1 MRLTRCFIA
10 SLLAAALPAC
20 ADDAFSE
27 LIYVCDAPSSTVTV
41 SRVDAQ
47 ADARLKAARAR
58 GQQVERVDVSPLIHR
73 TRQTSADGS
82 PFRGASDTLV
92 KTCGDFTVTLAG
104 GYLNANPDG
113 AEGVYE
119 WPLVSIEHRSGKR
132 FPTLTLGRCDASFA
146 RFSRTTA
153 CPMAWATEIRAFLL
167 DGHGRR
173 EPVLSLEH
181 QFSDGRG
188 LQDTP

>member
-1 MRLTRCFIA
+1 MRLTRCVIA
-10 SLLAAALPAC
+10 ALLAAAPPAW

-27 LIYVCDAPSSTVTV
+27 LIYVCDAPRSTLTLG
-41 SRVDAQ
+41 RVDAQ
-47 ADARLKAARAR
+47 AEARLQAARAR
-58 GQQVERVDVSPLIHR
+58 GQQAERVDVSPLIHR

-113 AEGVYE
+113 ADGVYE
-119 WPLVSIEHRSGKR
+119 WPLVRIEHRSGKR
-132 FPTLTLGRCDASFA
+132 FPMLTLGRCDASAA

-167 DGHGRR
+167 DGPGPR

-181 QFSDGRG
+181 QFSDWRG
-188 LQDTP
+188 PEDAP